1 MVINI
6 DRCNPCKKNLGGGTG
21 ICNNFYESR
30 GVRKLRSLR
39 ATGAG
44 LVFLRQGV
52 PGSWTQGPGPISV
65 LIWGLLRVC
74 VLEVQCEKSAP
85 ASPGRGKGFESALF
99 TRTKGLLSTSVRGRA
114 SLSPPGGPKS
124 GRMKPG
130 AWIIRA
136 EPEKRLYLESAGLES
151 GGRVEGLG
159 DYGCRREGERG
170 GHQSH
175 W

>member
-1 MVINI
+1 MKSLPQPPQGGARDSRVHFL
-6 DRCNPCKKNLGGGTG
+6 LG
-21 ICNNFYESR
+21 
-30 GVRKLRSLR
+30 L
-39 ATGAG
+39 
-44 LVFLRQGV
+44 
-52 PGSWTQGPGPISV
+52 
-65 LIWGLLRVC
+65 
-74 VLEVQCEKSAP
+74 
-85 ASPGRGKGFESALF
+85 
-99 TRTKGLLSTSVRGRA
+99 KGLLSTSVRGRA

-130 AWIIRA
+130 AWIMRA